1 MRVCPKCDKTYT
13 DENLNFCL
21 VDGELLMETEPNDA
35 APTMILDN
43 TRVTN
48 DGTWGTGYDPGAT
61 QQEPQ
66 FQSPQFN
73 PQNQQIY
80 QQPFGSPVAATAG
93 KDQTL
98 PLVAVISGTLS
109 IVLSFCCYLGV
120 LLGPVALITGF
131 IGMRNADG
139 NPDVY
144 EGKGLA
150 VAGMIAGGAGL
161 IFSIFMIII
170 GILAGLFS

>member
-21 VDGELLMETEPNDA
+21 VDGELLMETETNDA

-48 DGTWGTGYDPGAT
+48 DGTWGTGFDPGAT
-61 QQEPQ
+61 QQEQQ
-66 FQSPQFN
+66 FQSPQIN

-98 PLVAVISGTLS
+98 PLVAVISGALS

-131 IGMRNADG
+131 IGMRNADS
-139 NPDVY
+139 NPNIY

-161 IFSIFMIII
+161 VFSMFMIII
-170 GILAGLFS
+170 FILTSMIS